1 MTETPKTGRPE
12 HKIERVG
19 AGGQVGEGQS
29 GVPLHKPE
37 GQRDAEL
44 GPRER
49 VGAGGQVGQLEFENK
64 K

>member
-1 MTETPKTGRPE
+1 MNETKQAKDQQAPV
-12 HKIERVG
+12 ERVG

-37 GQRDAEL
+37 GKRDREL

-49 VGAGGQVGQLEFENK
+49 VGAGGQVGEGQAGRR
-64 K
+64 